1 MLICTNTCTK
11 LEIIE
16 SFRVLFPA
24 PWGEK
29 MINEAPVEY
38 PAFERNEK
46 VER

>member
-1 MLICTNTCTK
+1 MLFCTNTCTK

-24 PWGEK
+24 
-29 MINEAPVEY
+29 
-38 PAFERNEK
+38 FERNEK